1 MLYPLSYE
9 GSGVSVPGGGSGF
22 GWWGCHSVGLGACTL
37 G

>member
-9 GSGVSVPGGGSGF
+9 GAGVSVPGRRSGF
-22 GWWGCHSVGLGACTL
+22 RWWGCHSVGLGVCTL